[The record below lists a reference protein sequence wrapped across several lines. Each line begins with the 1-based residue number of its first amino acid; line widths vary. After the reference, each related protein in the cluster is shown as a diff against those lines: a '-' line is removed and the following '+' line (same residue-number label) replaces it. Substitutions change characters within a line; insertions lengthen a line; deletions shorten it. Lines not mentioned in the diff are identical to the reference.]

1 MATNSNSE
9 TDPLTGQPKKQP
21 AGSVINGLMGTSA
34 PATGATASAPSNSD
48 MTPQEASAAGLGWVD
63 RNHPLWGTPGYVGSG
78 GSSDGTADVHYA
90 SDGLNRDATGDPEQH
105 YATDGL
111 PGGAGGDAT
120 GDPARHATDGLPGDP
135 QQQGEVHYQTDGT
148 SAGGWPAGGG
158 GSGSGGTP
166 TGDPQRGSGPLG
178 AGAGGAA
185 PPVLP
190 SATPSE
196 SPNTSADSVPASAS
210 ASNTPTGGWDPSKNP
225 PPAKLSDEGEILK
238 ENNPDSGVVNG
249 GTKDIPMAP
258 NTPPTVPTIPPRS
271 AEMDALV
278 KQLQARAAQST
289 VVDGTDPNVRRQA
302 DAFSAQQERSRRNY
316 LSDQAEGN
324 SPYSTGAQAG
334 LERMTAEKA
343 GQASGQFESE
353 LINRELTS
361 RRTEIQQALESMGGI
376 LSDEEK
382 NGLQRE
388 LSNLN
393 ASLET
398 AKMNTQNNQFFAG
411 LNQEDR
417 QFLSQL
423 TQNERFKGMD
433 DTYKRM
439 ELAQNQSQFV
449 SKLAQEGKLAELD
462 DAFRKA
468 QLSQQ
473 DSQFLKNLA
482 QQGKFADMEDAYK
495 KLALSQDQN
504 QFIAKLAQEGKL
516 AEMDDL
522 FRRMKLMQEQSQFLD
537 RLGFDTTQQQNY
549 WDWMARGNGS
559 SSSG

>member
-1 MATNSNSE
+1 MATNSSSDSNSE
-9 TDPLTGQPKKQP
+9 VDPLTGQPKKP
-21 AGSVINGLMGTSA
+21 AGSVINGLMGTVTSA
-34 PATGATASAPSNSD
+34 MGATTNASVDP
-48 MTPQEASAAGLGWVD
+48 TPAEAAAAGLGWVD
-63 RNHPLWGTPGYVGSG
+63 RNHPLWGTPGFVGSG
-78 GSSDGTADVHYA
+78 GSNDG
-90 SDGLNRDATGDPEQH
+90 ATGDPQQ
-105 YATDGL
+105 YQSDGVGAT
-111 PGGAGGDAT
+111 GDAT
-120 GDPARHATDGLPGDP
+120 GDP
-135 QQQGEVHYQTDGT
+135 QQPTEPEMHYQGAEGGT
-148 SAGGWPAGGG
+148 GGWPSATGPTNPSGGPQE
-158 GSGSGGTP
+158 GSGGL
-166 TGDPQRGSGPLG
+166 LG

-190 SATPSE
+190 DA
-196 SPNTSADSVPASAS
+196 
-210 ASNTPTGGWDPSKNP
+210 TGGSTDPQAAGINIPGPIGSDDVHYQHDDIAQDGTVLP
-225 PPAKLSDEGEILK
+225 STGDGLPTVPIAPMPA
-238 ENNPDSGVVNG
+238 
-249 GTKDIPMAP
+249 
-258 NTPPTVPTIPPRS
+258 PTVPTTSRS
-271 AEMDALV
+271 ADMDALV
-278 KQLQARAAQST
+278 KQLQARATQST

-302 DAFSAQQERSRRNY
+302 DAFSAQQERARREY
-316 LSDQAEGN
+316 LADQAEGN

-353 LINRELTS
+353 LINRELTT
-361 RRTEIQQALESMGGI
+361 RRSEIQNALESMGNI
-376 LSDEEK
+376 LTDEEK

-411 LNQEDR
+411 LNQEDK

-433 DTYKRM
+433 DTYRRM

-449 SKLAQEGKLAELD
+449 AKLAQEGKLAELD

-482 QQGKFADMEDAYK
+482 QQGKFAEMEDAYK

-504 QFIAKLAQEGKL
+504 QFVAKLAQEGRL

-559 SSSG
+559 SS